1 MSATNQFVGLPM
13 PVFTAFGWAG
23 EETAIK
29 FALEQ
34 LEQFIQQLHT
44 GLSQDA
50 RDIFPY
56 AGMNNETKS
65 VYLAT
70 DSQAD
75 ENLYVSF
82 FARPMSL
89 EVQLAVTDPTILAGG
104 YKIATAQPTLAHRL
118 ITELGPDWSLRVQQI
133 QVDEESGEQ
142 TNYQDLFKDS
152 VTKLDPDD
160 AKELF
165 EKTAYLN
172 SQDKWTIPFY
182 LSRRFQSEQIA
193 AMNVAVVQVMND
205 QINDM
210 LSLLHFLTGKKKS
223 ATRVRSASKKTKVVK
238 GTPAVKETAVS
249 SATVL
254 EEDGFTYVSEVKP
267 LALRKGFVNMTSHH
281 WPFFAIN
288 SRTETRPV
296 TVYYDGIYDKASSVW
311 RLQPNNVAR
320 LMLSPQVHQWYEDN
334 FEANDH
340 IQLSVAKLDD
350 EEIQISLKHAE

>member
-34 LEQFIQQLHT
+34 LEQFIQQLHAE
-44 GLSQDA
+44 LSPDA
-50 RDIFPY
+50 KDLFPY
-56 AGMNNETKS
+56 AGMNHETKS
-65 VYLAT
+65 VYLAA
-70 DSQAD
+70 DSEAD
-75 ENLYVSF
+75 ENLFVSF

-89 EVQLAVTDPTILAGG
+89 ELQLAIIDPKVLAGG

-118 ITELGPDWSLRVQQI
+118 ITELGPDWSLRVHQI

-142 TNYQDLFKDS
+142 ANYQDLFKDS

-172 SQDKWTIPFY
+172 GQDKWTIPFY

-193 AMNVAVVQVMND
+193 AMNIAVVQVIND
-205 QINDM
+205 QINEM
-210 LSLLHFLTGKKKS
+210 LPLLHFLTGKKKS
-223 ATRVRSASKKTKVVK
+223 SARTRSTGKKKAVK
-238 GTPAVKETAVS
+238 GASTVKETAVS
-249 SATVL
+249 EATVL
-254 EEDGFTYVSEVKP
+254 EEAGFTYVSEVKP

>member
-1 MSATNQFVGLPM
+1 MSATNQFAGLPM

-23 EETAIK
+23 EEAAIK

-34 LEQFIQQLHT
+34 LEQFIQQLHAELSQEARELFPYT
-44 GLSQDA
+44 GL
-50 RDIFPY
+50 
-56 AGMNNETKS
+56 NNETKS
-65 VYLAT
+65 VYLAA
-70 DSQAD
+70 DSEAE
-75 ENLYVSF
+75 ENLYISF

-89 EVQLAVTDPTILAGG
+89 ELQLAVTDPKVLANG

-118 ITELGPDWSLRVQQI
+118 ITELGPDWALRVHQI

-142 TNYQDLFKDS
+142 ANYQDLFKDD
-152 VTKLDPDD
+152 VIKLDPDS

-172 SQDKWTIPFY
+172 GQDKWTVPLY

-193 AMNVAVVQVMND
+193 AMNIAVVQVMNE
-205 QINDM
+205 QINEM
-210 LSLLHFLTGKKKS
+210 LPLLHFLTGKKKK
-223 ATRVRSASKKTKVVK
+223 AARVRSAGKKKARGGK
-238 GTPAVKETAVS
+238 SAIKETAVS
-249 SATVL
+249 ETTVL

-267 LALRKGFVNMTSHH
+267 LALRKGFVNMTSYH

-311 RLQPNNVAR
+311 RLQPNNMAR
-320 LMLSPQVHQWYEDN
+320 LVLSPQVHQWYEEN

-340 IQLSVAKLDD
+340 IQLSVARLDD